1 MGGAHDGR
9 TRGLCTVTT
18 DLAVTS
24 THPAR
29 IRSGWAW
36 LSGGCLAVSALAAVA
51 VALVAA
57 IHIDD
62 RYAVDHAS
70 GARIALA
77 RYADHGVLYPPLVGE
92 DTFGGTR
99 FMPLPVLLHA
109 ALSRLTGEYLVSG
122 KVLAVMTMLG
132 VGVVMFAVLRRSACP
147 VPIAAG
153 LVGVVLTTQTGLLAV
168 TGLRGD
174 SLPLL
179 LQLLAIAVVANSG
192 SRRATWVSAV
202 LAALA
207 VTAKLHALWAPAAI
221 LVWLWTSDRRRFR
234 DFAVVFVASTALL
247 LGGLAAVTRGRFLEN
262 VFGLSAAGVNGPAA
276 VVTSPYRL
284 LQLLISEAPGT
295 WLLLPFALTLVG
307 MALRRG
313 SVDPWQL
320 SLVAALLVLLVVL
333 SDIGTGGNQLLDI
346 VVLSAVVVGRAA
358 GHAPPEIRSITRW
371 RMALSAVIVW
381 VLVSG
386 MAVAVAP
393 AVRDALGALRDPSRY
408 DAEPLAGVAD
418 KTTDL
423 LSEDPYVPVSLGQDP
438 VVLDPFMLP
447 RIGSDNPAAVRA
459 LVERI
464 DDQDF
469 ELIALVEPLGDSDW
483 WADYHFGTRV
493 MAAVERSYT
502 LSERIQGYDIYKP
515 RPGD

>member
-1 MGGAHDGR
+1 
-9 TRGLCTVTT
+9 
-18 DLAVTS
+18 
-24 THPAR
+24 
-29 IRSGWAW
+29 
-36 LSGGCLAVSALAAVA
+36 

-62 RYAVDHAS
+62 RYAIDHAS
-70 GARIALA
+70 GARVALA
-77 RYADHGVLYPPLVGE
+77 RYADHGVLYPPLIGE
-92 DTFGGTR
+92 DTIGGTR
-99 FMPLPVLLHA
+99 FMPLPVMLNV
-109 ALSRLTGEYLVSG
+109 ALGRLTDDYLTSG
-122 KVLAVMTMLG
+122 KLLAAATMLAVG
-132 VGVVMFAVLRRSACP
+132 AVMFMVLRRSACP

-179 LQLLAIAVVANSG
+179 LQLLAIAVAAGSG
-192 SRRATWVSAV
+192 SRRATWTSAA

-221 LVWLWTSDRRRFR
+221 VVWLWTSNRRRAR
-234 DFAVVFVASTALL
+234 HFAVAYVGMTAVLL
-247 LGGLAAVTRGRFLEN
+247 ATLTAVTRGRFLEN
-262 VFGLSAAGVNGPAA
+262 VFGLSAAGVTG
-276 VVTSPYRL
+276 VGGLVTSPYRL
-284 LQLLISEAPGT
+284 LHLLVSEAPGT
-295 WLLLPFALTLVG
+295 WLLLPLALVLVG
-307 MALRRG
+307 MAFRRR

-346 VVLSAVVVGRAA
+346 VVLSGIVVGCAA
-358 GHAPPEIRSITRW
+358 GHAPPEIHSMKRW
-371 RMALSAVIVW
+371 RTALSAVIIW

-386 MAVAVAP
+386 MAITTGP
-393 AVRDALGALRDPSRY
+393 AVRDALDTLRDPSRY
-408 DAEPLAGVAD
+408 DAEPLAGIAD
-418 KTTDL
+418 ETTDL

-447 RIGSDNPAAVRA
+447 RIGRGNPAAVDA
-459 LVERI
+459 LIERI
-464 DDQDF
+464 DHQDF
-469 ELIALVEPLGDSDW
+469 ELIVLVEPIGDSDW

-493 MAAVERSYT
+493 IAAVERSYEF
-502 LSERIQGYDIYKP
+502 SERRQGYDIYRP